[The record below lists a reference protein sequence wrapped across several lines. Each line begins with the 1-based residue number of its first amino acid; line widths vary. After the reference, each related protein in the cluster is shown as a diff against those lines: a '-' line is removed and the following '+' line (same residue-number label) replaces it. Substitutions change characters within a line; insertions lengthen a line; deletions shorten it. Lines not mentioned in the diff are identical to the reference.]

1 MHHATHRTMSPR
13 PLRLRARQ
21 PVRDRLGTRLA
32 QLAGVAMLAAALG
45 GCAGTFQFSGTM
57 RYDNLMREGQLIEIR
72 EQSRRELIARAKSYG
87 IEPTV
92 QGDRELE
99 FRMSAPKWQKPTD
112 AGPVE
117 AEDPR
122 VLYVRVDL
130 GASGSPAEY
139 RYSARLSGSEPEGF
153 TPDARARL
161 GTAIIAAREIFETPL
176 NVDFATMVAPR

>member
-1 MHHATHRTMSPR
+1 MHHATRPIMSPR
-13 PLRLRARQ
+13 P
-21 PVRDRLGTRLA
+21 VRMFGRHASSQLVRTPLARLA
-32 QLAGVAMLAAALG
+32 GAALLAAALG

-57 RYDNLMREGQLIEIR
+57 RYDNLMRVERVAEIR
-72 EQSRRELIARAKSYG
+72 EQARRELIARAQSYG

-92 QGDRELE
+92 QGERELE
-99 FRMSAPKWQKPTD
+99 FRMSAPKWQKTTD

-139 RYSARLSGSEPEGF
+139 RYSARLSGAEPEGF